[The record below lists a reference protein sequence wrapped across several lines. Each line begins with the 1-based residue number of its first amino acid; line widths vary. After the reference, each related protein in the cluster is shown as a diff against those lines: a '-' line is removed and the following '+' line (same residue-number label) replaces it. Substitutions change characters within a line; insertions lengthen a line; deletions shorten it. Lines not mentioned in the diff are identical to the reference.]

1 VRELVDSIFLAAD
14 SRAEKRA
21 QDRHMVIDSGRAG
34 AAMLVYLAPNL
45 ADDAVVG
52 KILWDD
58 SAQASAA
65 ATMAA
70 FRGIAEAHHLKY
82 FGEAKIELG
91 GGAGVNGNCL
101 QYRFLDVTC
110 TVHGWQV
117 RLPDGHS

>member
-1 VRELVDSIFLAAD
+1 
-14 SRAEKRA
+14 
-21 QDRHMVIDSGRAG
+21 
-34 AAMLVYLAPNL
+34 MLVYLALNR

-52 KILWDD
+52 KILRDD

-82 FGEAKIELG
+82 FGEGEDRTTVG

-101 QYRFLDVTC
+101 QYRFLDATC